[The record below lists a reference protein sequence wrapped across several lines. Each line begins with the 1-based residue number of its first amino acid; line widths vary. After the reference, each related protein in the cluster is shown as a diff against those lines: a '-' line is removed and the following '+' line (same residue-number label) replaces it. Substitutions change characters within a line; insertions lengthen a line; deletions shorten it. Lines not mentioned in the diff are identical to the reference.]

1 MNLTVKSV
9 PESLHRQLS
18 QLAQLNRR
26 SLNQEI
32 IWLLESAL
40 APKRV
45 SPENFVLSAKKLR
58 EKINLSLT
66 IQDIEQAIES
76 GRP

>member
-45 SPENFVLSAKKLR
+45 SPESFVLSAKKLR